1 MSRREQNEEQG
12 RENREWGQDAE
23 QIAAEYL
30 LKEGYTI
37 RERNW
42 RMGKYEIDL
51 ILEKDNTIIFVEV
64 KARRGDNIAPV
75 DAVDLR
81 KQQRTVRAGDT
92 YLRMIPMMYS
102 YRFDIVA
109 ITGTPDNYTLEHL
122 EEAFTPQV
130 NGGRRY

>member
-1 MSRREQNEEQG
+1 MSRQDKEELG
-12 RENREWGQDAE
+12 RENHEWGQEAE
-23 QIAAEYL
+23 QIASEYL

-81 KQQRTVRAGDT
+81 KQQRTVRAGDA
-92 YLRMIPMMYS
+92 YLRMLPMMYS

-109 ITGTPDNYTLEHL
+109 ITGTSECYTLEHL
-122 EEAFTPQV
+122 EEAFMPQV

>member
-1 MSRREQNEEQG
+1 MSRQDKEELG
-12 RENREWGQDAE
+12 RENLEWGQEAE
-23 QIAAEYL
+23 QIASEYL

-51 ILEKDNTIIFVEV
+51 ILEKDNTIILVEV

-81 KQQRTVRAGDT
+81 KQQRTVRAGDA
-92 YLRMIPMMYS
+92 YLRMLPMMYS

-109 ITGTPDNYTLEHL
+109 ITGTSESYTLEHL
-122 EEAFTPQV
+122 EEAFMPQV

>member
-1 MSRREQNEEQG
+1 MSRQNKEELG
-12 RENREWGQDAE
+12 RENLEWGQEAE
-23 QIAAEYL
+23 QIASEYL

-81 KQQRTVRAGDT
+81 KQQRTVRAGDA
-92 YLRMIPMMYS
+92 YLRMLPMMYS

-109 ITGTPDNYTLEHL
+109 ITGTSESYTLEHL
-122 EEAFTPQV
+122 EEAFMPQV

>member
-1 MSRREQNEEQG
+1 MSRQDKEELG
-12 RENREWGQDAE
+12 RENLEWGQEAE
-23 QIAAEYL
+23 QIASEYL

-37 RERNW
+37 RERHW

-81 KQQRTVRAGDT
+81 KQQRTVRAGDA
-92 YLRMIPMMYS
+92 YLRMLPMMYS

-109 ITGTPDNYTLEHL
+109 ITGTSESYTLEHL
-122 EEAFTPQV
+122 EEAFMPQV

>member
-1 MSRREQNEEQG
+1 MSRQDKEELG
-12 RENREWGQDAE
+12 RENLEWGQEAE
-23 QIAAEYL
+23 QIASEYL

-81 KQQRTVRAGDT
+81 KQQRTVRAGDA
-92 YLRMIPMMYS
+92 YLRMLPMMYS

-109 ITGTPDNYTLEHL
+109 ITGTSESYTLEHL
-122 EEAFTPQV
+122 EEAFMPQV
-130 NGGRRY
+130 NGGRLY

>member
-1 MSRREQNEEQG
+1 MSRQDKEELG
-12 RENREWGQDAE
+12 RENHEWGQETE
-23 QIAAEYL
+23 QIASEYL

-81 KQQRTVRAGDT
+81 KQQRTVRAGEA
-92 YLRMIPMMYS
+92 YLRMLPMMYS
-102 YRFDIVA
+102 
-109 ITGTPDNYTLEHL
+109 
-122 EEAFTPQV
+122 
-130 NGGRRY
+130 

>member
-1 MSRREQNEEQG
+1 MSRREQNGEQG

-51 ILEKDNTIIFVEV
+51 ILEKDNTIVFVEV

-81 KQQRTVRAGDT
+81 KQSAILSPRCTPEFSNMICSFSILRAT
-92 YLRMIPMMYS
+92 SWYCKVMPL
-102 YRFDIVA
+102 
-109 ITGTPDNYTLEHL
+109 
-122 EEAFTPQV
+122 
-130 NGGRRY
+130 

>member
-1 MSRREQNEEQG
+1 MSRQDKEELG
-12 RENREWGQDAE
+12 RENHEWGQEAE
-23 QIAAEYL
+23 QSASEYL

-81 KQQRTVRAGDT
+81 KQQRTVRAGDA
-92 YLRMIPMMYS
+92 YLRMLPMMYS

-109 ITGTPDNYTLEHL
+109 ITGTAERYTLEHL
-122 EEAFTPQV
+122 EEAFMPQV

>member
-1 MSRREQNEEQG
+1 MSRQDKEELG
-12 RENREWGQDAE
+12 RENLKWGQEAE
-23 QIAAEYL
+23 QIASEYL

-81 KQQRTVRAGDT
+81 KQQRTVRAGDA
-92 YLRMIPMMYS
+92 YLRMLPMMYS

-109 ITGTPDNYTLEHL
+109 ITGTSESYTLEHL
-122 EEAFTPQV
+122 EEAFMPQV

>member
-1 MSRREQNEEQG
+1 MSRQDKEELG
-12 RENREWGQDAE
+12 RENLEWGQEAE
-23 QIAAEYL
+23 QIASEYL
-30 LKEGYTI
+30 LQEGYTI

-81 KQQRTVRAGDT
+81 KQQRTVRAGDA
-92 YLRMIPMMYS
+92 YLRMLPMMYS

-109 ITGTPDNYTLEHL
+109 ITGTSESYTLEHL
-122 EEAFTPQV
+122 EEAFMPQV

>member
-1 MSRREQNEEQG
+1 MSRQDKEELG
-12 RENREWGQDAE
+12 RENLEWGQEAE
-23 QIAAEYL
+23 QIASEYL

-81 KQQRTVRAGDT
+81 KQQRTVRAGDA
-92 YLRMIPMMYS
+92 YLRMLPMMYS

-109 ITGTPDNYTLEHL
+109 ITGTSESYTLEHL
-122 EEAFTPQV
+122 EEAFMPQV

>member
-1 MSRREQNEEQG
+1 MSRQDKEELG
-12 RENREWGQDAE
+12 RENHEWGQEAE
-23 QIAAEYL
+23 QIASEYL
-30 LKEGYTI
+30 PKEGYTI

-81 KQQRTVRAGDT
+81 KQQRTVRAGDA
-92 YLRMIPMMYS
+92 YLRMLPMMYS

-109 ITGTPDNYTLEHL
+109 ITGTSESYTLEHL
-122 EEAFTPQV
+122 EEAFMPQV

>member
-1 MSRREQNEEQG
+1 MSRQDKEELG
-12 RENREWGQDAE
+12 RENHEWGQEAE
-23 QIAAEYL
+23 QSASEYL

-81 KQQRTVRAGDT
+81 KQQRTVRAGDA
-92 YLRMIPMMYS
+92 YLRMLPMMYS
-102 YRFDIVA
+102 YRFDIVE
-109 ITGTPDNYTLEHL
+109 ITGTSESYTLEHL
-122 EEAFTPQV
+122 EEAFMPQV